1 LRLEIRIRLSAPRAF
16 VIPTKRERR
25 SRIATND
32 ILGRLVAVAVD
43 LALRT

>member
-1 LRLEIRIRLSAPRAF
+1 MTRRLVSLVRWIRSNAVELL
-16 VIPTKRERR
+16 
-25 SRIATND
+25 ND